1 MLLASP
7 GLEDLYEKTCN
18 FVETGSREREEL
30 VHPTRALKFLV
41 GLKEKREMMALG
53 GPWSPS
59 LDGAGPGTDPS
70 TLIRYC
76 CSFSTLLFVFSFHP
90 SLTFRSSIKFTTSF
104 KSSLPSS

>member
-7 GLEDLYEKTCN
+7 NIEDLYEKTCN
-18 FVETGSREREEL
+18 FVDKDSKDREEL

-70 TLIRYC
+70 TLIRTAIRTC
-76 CSFSTLLFVFSFHP
+76 GA
-90 SLTFRSSIKFTTSF
+90 LTGVDLSGCTQWTRFLQIHY
-104 KSSLPSS
+104 